1 MKKGNRED
9 ARFMDTTL
17 KQFLQHLEQDPDL
30 PASYLEAWEQDL
42 QHFSAFLQKKGRTQW
57 LEVTP
62 GDCQGYFEELAHQD
76 YSLRHLEQSRGALQ
90 QFFSYLVGHGLITGN
105 PLAALNWP
113 DQDENPSQVLS
124 QPELQALL
132 SGLRATGPD
141 YMDELLEQFYHHLG
155 AERGL
160 APLTLESYAH
170 DLQDFREFL
179 RSLKREAWEEANLE
193 DFQRYL
199 ASLQSRGLSARS
211 RARRLSALRQ
221 FFRFLQREERL
232 PTNPVELLDSPR
244 LPLKLPQVLNEQ
256 EVAALLAAVDASTP
270 QGQRD
275 AALLEVLY
283 ATGLRVSELVGLTLK
298 QVDLRRGV
306 VRPLGKGHKER
317 LVPMVPQAVEKLK
330 LYLKE
335 GRPQLL
341 KGKDSPYIF
350 VNRRGGGLSR
360 QGFWKILQRHARMAG
375 LGHLSPHTLRHS
387 FATHLLGRGA
397 NLRVLQLLLGH
408 ADLATTQIYTH
419 LDAERL
425 KSAHKKAHPRS

>member
-1 MKKGNRED
+1 MD
-9 ARFMDTTL
+9 AAFKL
-17 KQFLQHLEQDPDL
+17 FLQNLENKADL
-30 PASYLEAWEQDL
+30 PASTREAWEQGLRD
-42 QHFSAFLQKKGRTQW
+42 FWAFLQGRGRTPWQ
-57 LEVTP
+57 EVAP
-62 GDCQGYFEELAHQD
+62 SDCQAYFEHLARQD
-76 YSLRHLEQSRGALQ
+76 LSRRHLEQQWAALQ
-90 QFFSYLVGHGLITGN
+90 RFFLFLGEQGIITDN
-105 PLAALNWP
+105 PLATLDWP
-113 DQDENPSQVLS
+113 DQDPGPSQVLS
-124 QPELQALL
+124 QTELQALL
-132 SGLRATGPD
+132 SGLGAAGPD

-160 APLTLESYAH
+160 ASLTLESYAH
-170 DLQDFREFL
+170 DLQDFRQFL
-179 RSLKREAWEEANLE
+179 RSLNRGAWEEVTLE
-193 DFQRYL
+193 DFQNYL
-199 ASLQSRGLSARS
+199 AILQNRGLSARS

-244 LPLKLPQVLNEQ
+244 LPLKLPQVLSEQ
-256 EVAALLAAVDASTP
+256 EVEALLGAVDPSSP

-283 ATGLRVSELVGLTLK
+283 ATGLRVSELVGLTVK

-330 LYLKE
+330 LYLTE

-341 KGKDSPYIF
+341 KGKDSPYVF
-350 VNRRGGGLSR
+350 VNQRGGALSR
-360 QGFWKILQRHARMAG
+360 QGFWKILQRYARLAG
-375 LGHLSPHTLRHS
+375 LGRLSPHTLRHS
-387 FATHLLGRGA
+387 FATHLLARGA